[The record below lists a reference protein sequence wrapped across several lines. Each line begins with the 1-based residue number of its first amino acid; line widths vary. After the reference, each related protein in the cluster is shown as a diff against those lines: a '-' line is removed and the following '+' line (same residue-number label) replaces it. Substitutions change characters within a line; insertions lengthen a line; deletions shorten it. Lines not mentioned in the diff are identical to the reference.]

1 MRAGSGCLRHGT
13 PVSRAPPFSFAG
25 VLAWAALGGLATA
38 LALAFVFP
46 FAGMFTLLRVVQC
59 LSGDSR
65 LSLSA
70 GRIGA
75 YGERAGHEAGDR
87 CPRDHCFGWFY
98 HRCLSHF
105 ELSRRVW
112 YNCAAALS
120 ERTSDYLTSQGSV
133 PTSTAYQLDPVKVIS
148 IPRKHSSRDCEHPG
162 SNKFSPYEIHVY
174 SFPQ

>member
-1 MRAGSGCLRHGT
+1 MARPYLRAIQVRAPPSTNGNMRAGSGCLRHGT
-13 PVSRAPPFSFAG
+13 PVSRAAPLSFAG

-59 LSGDSR
+59 LSGNSR

-87 CPRDHCFGWFY
+87 CPCDHCFGWFY
-98 HRCLSHF
+98 HRCLSLFSCHAGF
-105 ELSRRVW
+105 VQL
-112 YNCAAALS
+112 C
-120 ERTSDYLTSQGSV
+120 GSSLRANV
-133 PTSTAYQLDPVKVIS
+133 
-148 IPRKHSSRDCEHPG
+148 
-162 SNKFSPYEIHVY
+162 
-174 SFPQ
+174 